1 MKSTESARWKLEH
14 CQRPKTYNPAAECP
28 EQTSGLQ
35 PAAENDEETNET
47 SSPDGDSQ
55 ADQAEVP
62 FLGATN

>member
-1 MKSTESARWKLEH
+1 MGTMSAAYLVQSIH
-14 CQRPKTYNPAAECP
+14 FQH
-28 EQTSGLQ
+28 QLQ